1 MAELKERQVSHMQR
15 RPGRVA
21 HAGRGPSQQ
30 GLFCKIPGPKKELVL
45 MDGRADAERVAGGG
59 VDSLHGLL
67 AGAQAR

>member
-1 MAELKERQVSHMQR
+1 M
-15 RPGRVA
+15 A

-45 MDGRADAERVAGGG
+45 MDGRAEAERVAGGG